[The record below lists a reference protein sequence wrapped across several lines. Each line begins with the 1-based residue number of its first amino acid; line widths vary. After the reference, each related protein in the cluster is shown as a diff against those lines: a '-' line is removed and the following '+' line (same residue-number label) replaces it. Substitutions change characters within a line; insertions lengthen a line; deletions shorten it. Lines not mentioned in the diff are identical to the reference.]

1 MTDRPFRL
9 PSLGSII
16 VTGTDAQ
23 PFLQGQLSS
32 DLRELTHARGQLSAW
47 HDPKGRVLVFLR
59 MLPWQDGYLLVT
71 HATLRDTVV
80 AKMRMY
86 VLRAKVQLQ
95 AGPPVHGL
103 APAHAP
109 QWLAAAGL
117 ESADATLSAAE
128 AHGLAALRV
137 PGAAGWLVVGELGGQ
152 RFAEDEAAASAW
164 ERAEIEAGLPE
175 ITPATSGQFIA
186 QMLNLDRLGAIS
198 FTKGCFPGQE
208 VIARAQHLGRVKRR
222 ARLFSAEGGPPQP
235 GEALQE
241 AGGAVLRAVATPAGC
256 LLLAVVPVDEPGP
269 LHLGDGRPLT
279 PIDYAAI
286 GGALDEAR

>member
-186 QMLNLDRLGAIS
+186 QMLNLDRLGRSAS
-198 FTKGCFPGQE
+198 PRG
-208 VIARAQHLGRVKRR
+208 ASR
-222 ARLFSAEGGPPQP
+222 ARRSSRAPNISA
-235 GEALQE
+235 A
-241 AGGAVLRAVATPAGC
+241 
-256 LLLAVVPVDEPGP
+256 
-269 LHLGDGRPLT
+269 
-279 PIDYAAI
+279 
-286 GGALDEAR
+286 